1 MFQPLHETPM
11 SPRARILV
19 AEDEPLAAMAIE
31 EELLEVGYA
40 VELAPDGLVAL
51 DLARHAL
58 PDLLLTDL
66 RMPRLDG
73 GGLIRA
79 VRDFA
84 PDLPVIVMSG
94 FAAAS
99 DAEDFRRM
107 GEGPVALFA
116 KPLDMDA
123 VLAEIARLLRRN
135 TPGGPPG
142 FGRADPDQ
150 RG

>member
-1 MFQPLHETPM
+1 MSQPWLELPL
-11 SPRARILV
+11 PARARILV
-19 AEDEPLAAMAIE
+19 AEDEALAAMAIE
-31 EELLEVGYA
+31 EELYDAGYA
-40 VELAPDGLVAL
+40 VELAPDGQAAL
-51 DLARHAL
+51 ELARCAL

-79 VRDFA
+79 VRAFA

-94 FAAAS
+94 FAAAT

-123 VLAEIARLLRRN
+123 VLAEIARLLRR
-135 TPGGPPG
+135 
-142 FGRADPDQ
+142 
-150 RG
+150 